1 MIHAPYNFVPL
12 ADEVFLPDWSGRISL
27 DVPFRDGL
35 SGTLTIAIEAL
46 SPLFVRDGY
55 SLRTEKRETSFSH
68 TPDGRY
74 FIPATSVKGAV
85 RGVMEIL
92 SFSKMSRVSTD
103 RYGIR
108 DLRYNPYLNIFRQ
121 GRVHCGWLTRAG
133 DTLRVEDC
141 GVPYR
146 VSHAEIDH
154 HYGTAFRETF
164 REGAFRHGRNN
175 SALDKYR
182 MLAGRDLSGTFA
194 TRRFSPKSKK
204 YFRMEAVFNPEGT
217 TRGTL
222 VLTGQAGPRK
232 ERSDRNRTPSGKFYE
247 FMFPDIPDAVTYSFD
262 AEDELFRDFC
272 FLYADSAEWR
282 HWQGVLREGSRV
294 PVFFSVSDG
303 HITSLGLSYLYKL
316 PYPKRLDEYLPAAHR
331 DRATTDLCEC
341 VFGKSA
347 GEDSLKGRVRFSHA
361 FLARGEVSDRVMKP
375 YLSAPKP
382 TYYPNY
388 IRQDGTG
395 GEMRDAAGRL
405 VPFRTMLN
413 ADARPRGWKRYPA
426 REGWETRFPVA
437 QGQMDN
443 ATPFRPMC
451 EGARFVGK
459 VRFFNLKPEELGA
472 LLSALELPEG
482 CRHSFGLAKPY
493 GYGQAR
499 VTVTD
504 MDCPGADR
512 EVLKRRFRE
521 MMARH
526 ITNYERSP
534 QLTELWKMLAP
545 HANVSREELTYM
557 DLGDFARQKQQ
568 NERHG
573 QFGAY
578 LPDYSE
584 IVSGKRSTSATGKPP
599 FRGKTPPERK
609 KTP

>member
-12 ADEVFLPDWSGRISL
+12 ADEVFLPDWSGQISL

-55 SLRTEKRETSFSH
+55 SLRTEKRGSSFSR
-68 TPDGRY
+68 TPDGRF
-74 FIPATSVKGAV
+74 FIPATSVKGSV

-92 SFSKMSRVSTD
+92 SFGKMSRVSTD

-108 DLRYNPYLNIFRQ
+108 DLKLKPYLKAFRQ
-121 GRVHCGWLTRAG
+121 GDVHCGWMTRAG
-133 DTLRVEDC
+133 DTLRVEDR

-146 VSHAEIDH
+146 VSHAEIDR
-154 HYGTAFRETF
+154 HYGTAFQATF
-164 REGAFRHGRNN
+164 REGAFRHGGNN
-175 SALDKYR
+175 SAQDKYR
-182 MLAGRDLSGTFA
+182 MLKGRDLRATFA
-194 TRRFSPKSKK
+194 TRRLAPASKVD
-204 YFRMEAVFNPEGT
+204 FRMEAVYSPGGT

-232 ERSDRNRTPSGKFYE
+232 ERSETNRKASGKFFE
-247 FMFPDIPDAVTYSFD
+247 FVFPDIPAVATYTFD

-282 HWQGVLREGSRV
+282 HWQDVLCAGGRV
-294 PVFFSVSDG
+294 PVFFRVAEG
-303 HITSLGLSYLYKL
+303 RIASLGLSYLYKL

-331 DRATTDLCEC
+331 DRATMDLCEC

-347 GEDSLKGRVRFSHA
+347 GEGSLKGRVRFSHA
-361 FLARGEVSDRVMKP
+361 FLARGEESDRVMKP
-375 YLSAPKP
+375 YLSQPKP

-405 VPFRTMLN
+405 VPFRTMLD

-437 QGQMDN
+437 AGQMDN
-443 ATPFRPMC
+443 ATPFRPLR
-451 EGARFVGK
+451 EGALFVGK

-482 CRHSFGLAKPY
+482 CRHTFGLAKPY

-499 VTVTD
+499 VTVTA

-512 EVLKRRFRE
+512 ETLKRRFRE
-521 MMARH
+521 MMASH
-526 ITNYERSP
+526 IAGYERSP

-545 HANVSREELTYM
+545 RADVSREELTYM
-557 DLGDFARQKQQ
+557 GLSDFARHKLQ
-568 NERHG
+568 NDRRG
-573 QFGAY
+573 QFGTY

-584 IVSGKRSTSATGKPP
+584 VGHGSRPASATGKPP